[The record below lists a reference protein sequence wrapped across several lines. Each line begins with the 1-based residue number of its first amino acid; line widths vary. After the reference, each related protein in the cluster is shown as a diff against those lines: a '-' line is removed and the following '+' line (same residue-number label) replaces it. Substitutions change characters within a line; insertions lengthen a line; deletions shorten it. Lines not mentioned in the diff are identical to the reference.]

1 MSKDEEFDMD
11 DEIKRISRKTNINV
25 KKSEFSFENRIKK
38 LDNEIDKIMDKKI
51 KEFDDNKK
59 LTSDYLTTDYT
70 QDTINRYREKLK
82 RI

>member
-1 MSKDEEFDMD
+1 MSKYEEFDMD

>member
-59 LTSDYLTTDYT
+59 LTSDYLTTGYT